1 MSDQTNY
8 ASTLVQQPILY
19 SQRLRLRPFSLEDA
33 PRVTELLQTPEIS
46 DNTLNFPYP
55 YEHHMAVTWIEGLR
69 INFESGLGFNSAI
82 DLRDTGVLIG
92 TIGLH
97 ISSRHSHAG
106 IGYWLG
112 RDYWNGGY
120 MTEAASTLFEYA
132 FEVLGLHRIYCDHF
146 VRNPASGRVMQKLGM
161 TYEGTLRQHYRKGDG
176 YEDVATYGIL
186 RDEWL
191 KRER

>member
-1 MSDQTNY
+1 MGRHET
-8 ASTLVQQPILY
+8 TGEQPTLY
-19 SQRLRLRPFSLEDA
+19 SKRLLLRPFRLSDA

-46 DNTLNFPYP
+46 ENTLNFPYP
-55 YEHHMAVTWIEGLR
+55 YEPHMAVTWIETLA
-69 INFESGLGFNSAI
+69 INFENGLGFNSAI
-82 DLRDTGVLIG
+82 QLRETGEVIG

-97 ISSRHSHAG
+97 SSTRHSHAG

-112 RDYWNGGY
+112 RDYWNSGY
-120 MTEAASTLFEYA
+120 TTEAASTLFDYG

-161 TYEGTLRQHYRKGDG
+161 TYEGTLRQHYRKGDR
-176 YEDVATYGIL
+176 YEDVAMYGIL